1 MKELIDRITEASNI
15 INKRLYQGNA
25 NHIVVS
31 PVIAQVLNEHFE
43 KLKKIE
49 NRKRI
54 IEELFKEK

>member
-49 NRKRI
+49 NIKRLI
-54 IEELFKEK
+54 